1 MERLTFLVDSNI
13 FLEGL
18 LEQEKSNQVNSF
30 LKGNKLNTIS
40 ISDLALFSIGIILS
54 KLKKKDVFTFFL
66 NDLIIE
72 WIEVLS
78 LGKPA
83 LKEVI
88 DNSNKFNLDF
98 DDAYQYT
105 IAKNYD
111 LKLVSFD
118 KDFDKTDIKRL
129 EL

>member
-1 MERLTFLVDSNI
+1 MERLIFLVDSNI

-30 LKGNKLNTIS
+30 LKGNRLDMIS

-78 LGKPA
+78 LDKPA
-83 LKEVI
+83 LKKVI
-88 DNSNKFNLDF
+88 DNSNRFNLDF

-118 KDFDKTDIKRL
+118 KDFDKTDIKRI
-129 EL
+129 EP

>member
-1 MERLTFLVDSNI
+1 MERLIFLVDSNI

-30 LKGNKLNTIS
+30 LKGNRLNTIS

-78 LGKPA
+78 LDKPA

-111 LKLVSFD
+111 LQLVSFD
-118 KDFDKTDIKRL
+118 KDFDKTDIKRI
-129 EL
+129 EP

>member
-1 MERLTFLVDSNI
+1 MERLIFLVDSNI

-83 LKEVI
+83 LKKVI

-129 EL
+129 AL